1 MEVTD
6 LKGLKRLMKG
16 DVSNKFEFVEEEGE
30 HGQFDDM
37 HFSYAAKGKTGTIDN
52 AGATYNT
59 FNQSSSRGVGAEAGK
74 YRDLS
79 SDDSELLDQEQQ
91 QLDNGYKKAYEDD
104 DYGNIMEDM
113 MYEAPTS
120 QALPQVKRDMNGVI
134 EEDDD
139 EDDSSSDDELDEEG
153 KTDGTSSGFL
163 VIDKVD

>member
-16 DVSNKFEFVEEEGE
+16 DVSNKFEFVEEDGE
-30 HGQFDDM
+30 HGQFDGM
-37 HFSYAAKGKTGTIDN
+37 HFSYRAKGNTGNTDN
-52 AGATYNT
+52 PGATYNT
-59 FNQSSSRGVGAEAGK
+59 FNPASSRCVGAEAGK

-91 QLDNGYKKAYEDD
+91 DTGHKKPYEDD
-104 DYGNIMEDM
+104 DYGNTMEDM

-120 QALPQVKRDMNGVI
+120 QTSPQVKRDINGVI

-139 EDDSSSDDELDEEG
+139 EDASSSDDELDEEG
-153 KTDGTSSGFL
+153 KTDGTTSGFI
-163 VIDKVD
+163 VIDKSD